1 MRTMSE
7 FIMEQEIETA
17 EVSSDVELME
27 SFMQMNA
34 VGAIAECYCEHAFIS
49 EFATAE
55 GLNVFSESDENII
68 KRAWDSTKAFFEK
81 VWEWL
86 KAMVK
91 TFINLFTKS
100 KIDRVIAKLEARKDK
115 SEKITVSG
123 KAEDPSQL
131 ITCIDKFGEFVAK
144 ACEGGDIK
152 AELETWTKGCE
163 ELVKAHKDNRA
174 TFDHADK
181 YGEHD
186 ITIQQAIDWLKKQ
199 NEAGIPSTGSKL
211 LKKFGFEQKKVKNG
225 GESKDK
231 DAIKKIKKAAGTLA
245 KVYDKQYDWNV
256 KFISKALG
264 EKVREE
270 KVKALNTASD
280 YAEKA
285 KKAGDA
291 GEDAFNDKWKQD
303 SYEENTDGYFFL

>member
-55 GLNVFSESDENII
+55 GLNVFSESDENIL

-115 SEKITVSG
+115 TEKLTVSG
-123 KAEDPSQL
+123 KVQDPQQF
-131 ITCIDKFGEFVAK
+131 IDAVDLFGKFVAK
-144 ACEGGDIK
+144 ANSGADIK
-152 AELETWTKGCE
+152 SELEVWTKKCE
-163 ELVKAHKDNRA
+163 ENLKTLKDNKA

-181 YGEHD
+181 YGEHE
-186 ITIQQAIDWLKKQ
+186 ITVQDAIDWLKKQ
-199 NEAGIPSTGSKL
+199 NAAGIPTSGSKL
-211 LKKFGFEQKKVKNG
+211 LKKFHFEQKNVKNG

-231 DAIKKIKKAAGTLA
+231 EAVKKIKKAAGTLA
-245 KVYDKQYDWNV
+245 KLYDKQYDWNV

-270 KVKALNTASD
+270 KVKALNAASD
-280 YAEKA
+280 EAESS

-291 GEDAFNDKWKQD
+291 GEDAFEKKWKQD